1 MTKVINTK
9 NITLLTTLILV
20 LSIGGG
26 SIAPYSESV
35 NAYVCRD
42 IIDAP
47 ISASGENVYVTWANN
62 KTGDWEVLF
71 RASNDSGNS
80 FGEKINLSNSPG
92 INSFDPDIASD
103 DKNVYVTFHDAR
115 SGSVDTYVRTSTDG
129 GKTFGPLISINGT
142 GTLEQ
147 KPEIRPPNF
156 DPVEDAMENTIIA
169 ASDNNVYV
177 SSWDKKT
184 GNWEV
189 FLSASNDNGQTFGET
204 INLSNSSDAKSDRA
218 ILEAEGNNVYVSWW
232 ETTAPGKQD
241 PVLRVSNDN
250 GQTFGPVLDLGA
262 NSTIGETEETT
273 RSPTQ

>member
-1 MTKVINTK
+1 MIGITK
-9 NITLLTTLILV
+9 NIVTLVALTIV
-20 LSIGGG
+20 LSVSGPAIV
-26 SIAPYSESV
+26 PYIETAAAFS
-35 NAYVCRD
+35 CRD

-71 RASNDSGNS
+71 RASNDSGKS
-80 FGEKINLSNSPG
+80 FGEKINLSNSPN
-92 INSFDPDIASD
+92 INSFNPDIASD
-103 DKNVYVTFHDAR
+103 DKNVYVSFHDAR
-115 SGSVDTYVRTSTDG
+115 SGNVDTYVRTSTDG
-129 GKTFGPLISINGT
+129 GKTFGPLVAINGT

-147 KPEIRPPNF
+147 KPEIRPPDF
-156 DPVEDAMENTIIA
+156 DPIEDAQENTKVA

-204 INLSNSSDAKSDRA
+204 VNLSNSSDAKSDRA
-218 ILEAEGNNVYVSWW
+218 MLEAEGNNVYVSWW
-232 ETTAPGKQD
+232 ETSAPGKQD

-250 GQTFGPVLDLGA
+250 GQTFGPILELGA
-262 NSTIGETEETT
+262 NGTIGVTGEA
-273 RSPTQ
+273 SSQ